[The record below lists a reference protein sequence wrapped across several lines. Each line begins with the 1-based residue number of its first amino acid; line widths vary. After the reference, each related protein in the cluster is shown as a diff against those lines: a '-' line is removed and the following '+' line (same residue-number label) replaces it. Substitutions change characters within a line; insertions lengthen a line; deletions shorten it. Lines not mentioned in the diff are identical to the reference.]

1 MNFNIQKPLSLFSN
15 SDLLNYLLSN
25 NLQKFSSIVQKF
37 SLNGYDL
44 FYLNEKILK
53 EDFHLTNFHDIHSIL
68 KQINILTESQLKILF
83 YSNNKKILLKI
94 SKNFETQLG
103 EIWPLISSIFNIDIN
118 NLILKD
124 GNKKE
129 FLSPTCNI
137 VSMLI
142 ENPEKYS
149 KIYVLNISEEDEY
162 NLNNV
167 DSKNNQNLYNNK
179 NNYNNNNNNYYDN
192 NFNNNNNQKN
202 TIQTRNDY
210 NNYNNNTGGN
220 LLKKNYS
227 NIENNKLMNN
237 FTSSNFDYNNNNNNS
252 NKQFSST
259 FDNIKNNKNQTIYSQ
274 RYNNRDYTPNK
285 ESNKINTY
293 HSHNNSNL
301 RNNHNNDNN
310 KGNYTDIV
318 NNYYKESENNNNNIN
333 NEINYNTRYKS
344 EKRIYRQNKN
354 IETPIQNINNNN
366 NNIGFENTSNNFDN
380 NSNNN
385 LMISN
390 NNNNNDGYDIDDELK
405 FKPSYNLNK
414 NYNNN
419 NNNNNYR
426 QQKDSK
432 QISSILSQNRI
443 YNEDFSN

>member
-83 YSNNKKILLKI
+83 YSNSKKILLKI

-162 NLNNV
+162 NNNV
-167 DSKNNQNLYNNK
+167 DSKNNQNVYNNK
-179 NNYNNNNNNYYDN
+179 NNFNNNNNNYYNYKDDF
-192 NFNNNNNQKN
+192 NFNNNKN

-259 FDNIKNNKNQTIYSQ
+259 FDNIKNSKNQTIYSQ
-274 RYNNRDYTPNK
+274 RINNRDYTPNK
-285 ESNKINTY
+285 ETNKINSY

-301 RNNHNNDNN
+301 RNNHNNNDNN

-354 IETPIQNINNNN
+354 IETPNQNINNNN
-366 NNIGFENTSNNFDN
+366 NNNIAFENTSNNFDN

-390 NNNNNDGYDIDDELK
+390 NNDGYDIDDDLK

-419 NNNNNYR
+419 NNNNYR

-432 QISSILSQNRI
+432 QLSSILSQNRI

>member
-1 MNFNIQKPLSLFSN
+1 MSFNIQKPLSLFSN

-124 GNKKE
+124 SNKKE

-149 KIYVLNISEEDEY
+149 KIYVLNISEEDDY
-162 NLNNV
+162 NNNLNNV
-167 DSKNNQNLYNNK
+167 DNKNNQNVYNNNK
-179 NNYNNNNNNYYDN
+179 NNYNNNNNYYNYKDDL
-192 NFNNNNNQKN
+192 NFNNNNNNQKN

-210 NNYNNNTGGN
+210 NNNYNNNNTGGN

-237 FTSSNFDYNNNNNNS
+237 FTSSNFDYNNNNS
-252 NKQFSST
+252 NKNFSST
-259 FDNIKNNKNQTIYSQ
+259 FDNVKNNKNQTIYSQ
-274 RYNNRDYTPNK
+274 RFNNRDYTPNK
-285 ESNKINTY
+285 ETNKYFN
-293 HSHNNSNL
+293 
-301 RNNHNNDNN
+301 
-310 KGNYTDIV
+310 
-318 NNYYKESENNNNNIN
+318 
-333 NEINYNTRYKS
+333 
-344 EKRIYRQNKN
+344 
-354 IETPIQNINNNN
+354 
-366 NNIGFENTSNNFDN
+366 
-380 NSNNN
+380 
-385 LMISN
+385 
-390 NNNNNDGYDIDDELK
+390 
-405 FKPSYNLNK
+405 
-414 NYNNN
+414 
-419 NNNNNYR
+419 
-426 QQKDSK
+426 
-432 QISSILSQNRI
+432 
-443 YNEDFSN
+443 